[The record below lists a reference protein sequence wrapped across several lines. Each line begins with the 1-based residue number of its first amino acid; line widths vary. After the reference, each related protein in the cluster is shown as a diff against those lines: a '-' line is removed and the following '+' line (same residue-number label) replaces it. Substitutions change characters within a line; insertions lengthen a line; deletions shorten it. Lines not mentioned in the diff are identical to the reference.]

1 MPGPQKKRVLS
12 ALLFRSVFCIIFWQN
27 IVVVL
32 QAHVRLVKE
41 ASKFYAV
48 FRIPNWTQM
57 LKLDMLY
64 IGRSGA

>member
-12 ALLFRSVFCIIFWQN
+12 ALLFRIRSVFCIIFWQN

-48 FRIPNWTQM
+48 FRIPN
-57 LKLDMLY
+57 
-64 IGRSGA
+64 